1 MQPWAAML
9 SDCLELASNWVT
21 LSQDTSLWNTQT
33 LWDTKTPAEQN
44 ENFPTQG
51 DCSKKLYLLYNFT
64 VTHFSHGHGHQLRIH

>member
-51 DCSKKLYLLYNFT
+51 YFT
-64 VTHFSHGHGHQLRIH
+64 ISLSLILVMVMVIN